1 MLKALELHGFKSF
14 AEKTRFEFPAGIT
27 VVVGPNGSGKSNI
40 VDAMKWV
47 LGEQS
52 AKSLRGKEMADVIF
66 KGSGEGSGHRVMNTA
81 EATIIFDNSD
91 GRIPVDG
98 PEVHVTRRVY
108 RSGEGEYLI
117 NGQPCRLKDIRDLFR
132 GTGIGTDA
140 YSLIEQGKVD
150 RLLQASSKDRRAI
163 FEEAAGISRFKA
175 KKIEA
180 QRRLERVEQ
189 NLLRLSDIVDEV
201 DSRLRSIRSQAGKAK
216 RYREYSDRL
225 QQLRTHVGMV
235 NWRRLTEELDAI
247 QSQHEVAQSE
257 AETYLSSID
266 GLESRCAEI
275 DAELRES
282 DDRLEQIESARS
294 ESRDLIASL
303 QSQAEYQRHRVS
315 DLEEEAVLHRAQVAA
330 MSGKAGDLQNRV
342 REVEAA
348 WTASKQSRD
357 EQELTTAGFREE
369 FVAIDE
375 AVEAARIVAETLR
388 SQHTQALRD
397 AAAIDR
403 EASQLST
410 RAETNGRTLEQLTKR
425 QTGLL
430 KALEKQRTELESLQG
445 NESELADAIQE
456 KADHI
461 EETENQIAESRRLI
475 ARRQEDLAV
484 LRGRRESVEERIKL
498 LEEQEAARE
507 GVSPGVRQILA
518 SSSAGPE
525 FADSEFSVVGLV
537 AENITADLRFAA
549 LIDAALGSAA
559 QGLIVEC
566 GSDFATLTNDVELQG
581 RVELFPL
588 DWIQPTRRRPRAIDN
603 DSRLLGRADELVEC
617 TEQVQPLIQQLL
629 GATYI
634 LDADVAELLELRGRH
649 PDVTLVSREGDVI
662 TPSGTISLASRQSSP
677 GLVSRRS
684 ELNNLRQSLLRL
696 QERITASDHEVGQLR
711 ENVIQQEVVIRR
723 MADLL
728 DQLREKLSDQRVT
741 VRTLMQQVAQ
751 AAEEIALVNDERDA
765 LLDTTKRESERL
777 AQLSKEQQE
786 LASAVTEFEEKLDN
800 QNRELEANDA
810 RRRELQGQMHAAEVE
825 LAKREQRFQ
834 TLDGQRRQLENDALE
849 RTNALHEA
857 QASLKRC
864 FQRRD
869 ESQRAILMASS
880 QLAEEYLRLED
891 LQRQI
896 TESVRHRRQGNEE
909 RLGAQRELQNL
920 RKQLKKVEAT
930 LHQCELQRAGL
941 QHERDSLVERL
952 RDDYG
957 IDLQNLKEG
966 TEDVEELAERE
977 AIEAEI
983 DGLRRKINN
992 IGAVNMEALDEL
1004 DELEERFEGLSQQ
1017 YQDLTKAKDSLER
1030 IISRINADSRRL
1042 FIETLEAIRTN
1053 FQSLYRKAFGG
1064 GSADIVLEEGVDVL
1078 ESGVDIRATPP
1089 GKPTFD
1095 NSLLSGGEKALTA
1108 VALLLA
1114 IFQFRPSPFCVLDEV
1129 DAPFDE
1135 ANVGRFVEVLH
1146 EFLGW
1151 TKFVVVTHSKK
1162 TMTAANTL
1170 YGITMQQSGI
1180 SKRVSVRFEDV
1191 TDDGHI
1197 LESAIVREDGAA

>member
-98 PEVHVTRRVY
+98 PEVHVSRRVY

-150 RLLQASSKDRRAI
+150 QLLQASSKDRRAI

-175 KKIEA
+175 KKLEA

-201 DSRLRSIRSQAGKAK
+201 ESRLRSIRSQAGKAK

-225 QQLRTHVGMV
+225 QQLRTHVGMAD
-235 NWRRLTEELDAI
+235 WRRLTEDLTAI
-247 QSQHEVAQSE
+247 HSQHSE
-257 AETYLSSID
+257 AQQQAETQLESID

-275 DAELRES
+275 DAELQES
-282 DDRLEQIESARS
+282 DELFEQIESSRN
-294 ESRDLIASL
+294 ESRDLIAGL
-303 QSQAEYQRHRVS
+303 QSQAEYERRRAA

-342 REVEAA
+342 REVEVA
-348 WTASKQSRD
+348 WDASKQSCQ
-357 EQELTTAGFREE
+357 EQQAATDGFREK
-369 FVAIDE
+369 FLVIDE
-375 AVEAARIVAETLR
+375 AVEAARRVAETLR
-388 SQHTQALRD
+388 TQLTQTLRD
-397 AAAIDR
+397 VAAIDR
-403 EASQLST
+403 EASQLAT
-410 RAETNGRTLEQLTKR
+410 RAETNERTLEQLTQR
-425 QTGLL
+425 QSDLQAAL
-430 KALEKQRTELESLQG
+430 AKQKADLESLEG
-445 NESELADAIQE
+445 NESELATAIQE
-456 KADHI
+456 KVERI

-484 LRGRRESVEERIKL
+484 LRGRRESVDERIKL
-498 LEEQEAARE
+498 LEEQEATRE
-507 GVSPGVRQILA
+507 GVSPGVRQILGETA
-518 SSSAGPE
+518 KSSYPG
-525 FADSEFSVVGLV
+525 VVGLV
-537 AENITADLRFAA
+537 AENISADMRFAA

-559 QGLIVEC
+559 QGLIVER

-588 DWIQPTRRRPRAIDN
+588 DWVQPQRLRSRAIDN
-603 DSRLLGRADELVEC
+603 DSRLLGRADELIEC
-617 TEQVQPLIQQLL
+617 SDEVRPLVQQLL
-629 GATYI
+629 GSTYI
-634 LDADVAELLELRGRH
+634 LDADVAELLEVRGRH
-649 PDVTLVSREGDVI
+649 QDATLVSREGDVVS
-662 TPSGTISLASRQSSP
+662 PSGTISLSSRQASP

-684 ELNNLRQSLLRL
+684 ELNTLRETLVRL
-696 QERITASDHEVGQLR
+696 KERISASDHEVGQLR
-711 ENVIQQEVVIRR
+711 ENVIQQEVVVRQ
-723 MADLL
+723 MADVL
-728 DQLREKLSDQRVT
+728 DKLREQLSDQRVT
-741 VRTLMQQVAQ
+741 VRTLAQQVAQ
-751 AAEEIALVNDERDA
+751 GDQDIGRVNSERDA
-765 LLDTTKRESERL
+765 LLETTDRESERL
-777 AQLSKEQQE
+777 GELSSKQTVLTTTVTDMEQQ
-786 LASAVTEFEEKLDN
+786 LDT
-800 QNRELEANDA
+800 QNKELESNDA
-810 RRRELQGQMHAAEVE
+810 ERRKLQGEMHAAEVE
-825 LAKREQRFQ
+825 LAKCEQRFQ
-834 TLDGQRRQLENDALE
+834 TLDGQRRQLEHDAQE
-849 RTNALHEA
+849 RSHALLEA
-857 QASLKRC
+857 QTSLRRC

-869 ESQRAILMASS
+869 DSLRAILRASS
-880 QLAEEYLRLED
+880 QSAEEYLRLEE
-891 LQRQI
+891 LLRQI
-896 TESVRHRRQGNEE
+896 SDSVRRRRQGNEE
-909 RLGAQRELQNL
+909 RLVAQRELHKL
-920 RKQLKKVEAT
+920 RKQLKKVEET
-930 LHQCELQRAGL
+930 LHRCELERAGI
-941 QHERDSLVERL
+941 QHERDTLVERL

-957 IDLQNLKEG
+957 IDLENL
-966 TEDVEELAERE
+966 EDQAEDLEEVAERE
-977 AIEAEI
+977 AIEEEI

-1004 DELEERFEGLSQQ
+1004 DELEERFEGLSKQ
-1017 YQDLTKAKDSLER
+1017 YQDLTQAKDSLER

-1078 ESGVDIRATPP
+1078 ESGVEIRATPP

-1135 ANVGRFVEVLH
+1135 ANIGRFVEVLR

-1197 LESAIVREDGAA
+1197 LETAIEREEGAA